1 MSSDNVEVVEPSAA
15 QFAGQSFSNTAKRL
29 FHATRPKFFPASV
42 LPVLIGTTWGIQAS
56 GSFSVS
62 VFALAL
68 LATVCVHA
76 ASNVLN
82 DVGDDSGGTDRQNE
96 DRIYPYTGGSLFIQ
110 KGIMSAPEMARLG
123 ISLLTVAAIA
133 GLLLI
138 VLKGTMVLYFG
149 LVGVVLAVLYS
160 LGPVR
165 LSSLGL
171 GETAVA
177 IAFGVVPVAGAA
189 WLQGAT
195 LDSTLLIFSLPVSL
209 WVANILLANGVPDI
223 VADGA
228 TGKRT
233 LPVRLGL
240 TATAI
245 LYVILNIGAV
255 ATTAWLTYA
264 GALPLLAPLV
274 PAGLLFLAIR
284 SGIAIRKGVED
295 RNSMTGAIEGT
306 LAIHTIGSLWLCACI
321 LYLHWWPAT

>member
-1 MSSDNVEVVEPSAA
+1 MSSENVEVVEPSAA
-15 QFAGQSFSNTAKRL
+15 QFAGQSFAKTAKRL

-56 GSFSVS
+56 GTFSAS
-62 VFALAL
+62 VFVLAL

-110 KGIMSAPEMARLG
+110 NGIMSASEMARLG

-177 IAFGVVPVAGAA
+177 VAFGVVPVAGAA

-223 VADGA
+223 VADAA

-240 TATAI
+240 TATAT
-245 LYVILNIGAV
+245 LYVILNFGAV
-255 ATTAWLTYA
+255 AATAWLTYA

>member
-1 MSSDNVEVVEPSAA
+1 MPSDNVEVVEPSA
-15 QFAGQSFSNTAKRL
+15 QDFAGQSFAQTAKRM
-29 FHATRPKFFPASV
+29 FHATRPKFFPASI
-42 LPVLIGTTWGIQAS
+42 LPVLIGTAWGIQSS
-56 GSFSVS
+56 GGFSGL
-62 VFALAL
+62 VFVLAL

-76 ASNVLN
+76 ASNALN
-82 DVGDDSGGTDRQNE
+82 DVGDDSGGTDRQND

-123 ISLLTVAAIA
+123 ISLLTAAAIA

-149 LVGVVLAVLYS
+149 LVGVVLGVLYS

-177 IAFGVVPVAGAA
+177 VAFGVVPVAGAA
-189 WLQGAT
+189 WLQGAE
-195 LDSTLLIFSLPVSL
+195 LGSTLLLVSLPVSL
-209 WVANILLANGVPDI
+209 WVANILLVNGVPDI

-240 TATAI
+240 TATAV
-245 LYVILNIGAV
+245 LYVVLNIGAAA
-255 ATTAWLTYA
+255 ATTWLA
-264 GALPLLAPLV
+264 LVGALPSLAPLV
-274 PAGLLFLAIR
+274 PAALLFLAFR

-295 RNSMTGAIEGT
+295 RNSMTRAIEGT
-306 LAIHTIGSLWLCACI
+306 LAIHTIGSLWLCVCI
-321 LYLHWWPAT
+321 LYMHWWPAT

>member
-1 MSSDNVEVVEPSAA
+1 MSSENAEVVEPSAK
-15 QFAGQSFSNTAKRL
+15 QFAGRSFAQTTNRL

-42 LPVLIGTTWGIQAS
+42 LPVLIGTTWGIQVT
-56 GSFSVS
+56 GSFALS

-96 DRIYPYTGGSLFIQ
+96 DRIYPYTGGSQFIQ

-123 ISLLTVAAIA
+123 ISLLTAAAIA

-149 LVGVVLAVLYS
+149 LVGVALAVLYS

-171 GETAVA
+171 GESAVA
-177 IAFGVVPVAGAA
+177 VAFGVVPVAGAA

-195 LDSTLLIFSLPVSL
+195 LDSTLLVVSLPVSL
-209 WVANILLANGVPDI
+209 WVTAILLINGVPDI
-223 VADGA
+223 AADGA

-240 TATAI
+240 TATGL
-245 LYVILNIGAV
+245 LYVILHVV
-255 ATTAWLTYA
+255 AAAATAWLALA
-264 GALPLLAPLV
+264 GALPMLAPLV
-274 PAGLLFLAIR
+274 PAGLLILAIR
-284 SGIAIRKGVED
+284 SGIAITKGVED
-295 RNSMTGAIEGT
+295 RNSMTRAIEGT
-306 LAIHTIGSLWLCACI
+306 LAIHTIGSLWLCACM
-321 LYLHWWPAT
+321 LYLHWWPTT